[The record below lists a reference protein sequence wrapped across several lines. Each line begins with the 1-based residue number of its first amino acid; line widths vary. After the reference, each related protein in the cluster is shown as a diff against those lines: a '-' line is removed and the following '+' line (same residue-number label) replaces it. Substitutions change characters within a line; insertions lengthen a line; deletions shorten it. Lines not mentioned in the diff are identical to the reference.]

1 MALPGT
7 SRSGVGPVEFCSFT
21 ACDIPA
27 SSTPLACLTRQRAS
41 SVDSDFDDP
50 DAEQPDADDL
60 DDPEGPVPDL
70 LGDPP
75 LPTFGA
81 DADKTIPGGVM
92 AQLAQAI
99 ASLAHSASRPQQ
111 PPTSALWTRV
121 CEPEQFDGSD
131 PHKLRVFLVQCEL
144 NYQDRPLAFHN
155 DRARVIF
162 AQSYLKGMVLDWF
175 ELDLLFEQNPLF
187 HPLWMDNFQEFTNE
201 LHTNFG
207 PTILSGMLKP
217 NSSTSA

>member
-7 SRSGVGPVEFCSFT
+7 SHSGVGPVEFCSFM

-27 SSTPLACLTRQRAS
+27 SSTPLACLTMQRATS
-41 SVDSDFDDP
+41 MDSNFDDP

-70 LGDPP
+70 PGDPP
-75 LPTFGA
+75 LPTFGT

-111 PPTSALWTRV
+111 PPTSALW
-121 CEPEQFDGSD
+121 
-131 PHKLRVFLVQCEL
+131 
-144 NYQDRPLAFHN
+144 
-155 DRARVIF
+155 
-162 AQSYLKGMVLDWF
+162 
-175 ELDLLFEQNPLF
+175 
-187 HPLWMDNFQEFTNE
+187 
-201 LHTNFG
+201 
-207 PTILSGMLKP
+207 
-217 NSSTSA
+217 